1 MYDKDDLKMSLKAYS
16 EMEGCN
22 LMGFVPILKKALR
35 ERLKENGIDKLPPLV
50 DESLQD
56 IVSKCVTVT
65 VVGITEPTKIEYNI
79 EKMCSVFDIYFDK
92 LVSIINFTNARHNM
106 IIDEIKKKEE
116 KPKTFSKVS
125 RIISRVIESDTVWNP
140 TYHDLEWF
148 DKIDEDINDVLK
160 DKTLSDYEF
169 EVEFIS
175 TDTMSIAEEEKFK
188 VITVMYFKLTEYIPD
203 EEWYKWKKKIR

>member
-1 MYDKDDLKMSLKAYS
+1 MYDKDDLKMTLKAYS
-16 EMEGCN
+16 EMENCN

-35 ERLKENGIDKLPPLV
+35 ERLRDNGIHEMPPLV
-50 DESLQD
+50 DENLQD
-56 IVSKCVTVT
+56 VVSKCTSVT
-65 VVGITEPTKIEYNI
+65 VVGTTEPTKIEYNI
-79 EKMCSVFDIYFDK
+79 EKMCGVFDIYFDK
-92 LVSIINFTNARHNM
+92 LVSVINFENARHNM
-106 IIDEIKKKEE
+106 IIDEIKKKE

-203 EEWYKWKKKIR
+203 EE

>member
-35 ERLKENGIDKLPPLV
+35 ERLRDNGVHEMPPLV
-50 DESLQD
+50 DENLQD
-56 IVSKCVTVT
+56 VVSKCVTVT
-65 VVGITEPTKIEYNI
+65 VVGTTEPTKIEYNI
-79 EKMCSVFDIYFDK
+79 EKMCGVFDIYFDK
-92 LVSIINFTNARHNM
+92 LVSVINFTNARHNM

-125 RIISRVIESDTVWNP
+125 RIISRVNESRTINYP
-140 TYHDLEWF
+140 TYHEWEWF
-148 DKIDEDINDVLK
+148 DTTTENINKVLK
-160 DKTLSDYEF
+160 DKTLSEYEF
-169 EVEFIS
+169 EIEFIS
-175 TDTMSIAEEEKFK
+175 TDTMSIAEGEDKFK

-203 EEWYKWKKKIR
+203 EE

>member
-1 MYDKDDLKMSLKAYS
+1 MYDKDDLKMTLKYYS
-16 EMEGCN
+16 EMENCN

-35 ERLKENGIDKLPPLV
+35 ERLRDNGIHEMPPLV
-50 DESLQD
+50 DENLQD
-56 IVSKCVTVT
+56 VVSKCTSVT
-65 VVGITEPTKIEYNI
+65 VVGTTEPTKIEYNI
-79 EKMCSVFDIYFDK
+79 EKMCGVFDIYFDK
-92 LVSIINFTNARHNM
+92 LVSVINFENARHNM
-106 IIDEIKKKEE
+106 IIDEIKKKE

-175 TDTMSIAEEEKFK
+175 TDTMSIAEGEKFK
-188 VITVMYFKLTEYIPD
+188 AITIMYFKLTECIPD
-203 EEWYKWKKKIR
+203 KE

>member
-203 EEWYKWKKKIR
+203 EE